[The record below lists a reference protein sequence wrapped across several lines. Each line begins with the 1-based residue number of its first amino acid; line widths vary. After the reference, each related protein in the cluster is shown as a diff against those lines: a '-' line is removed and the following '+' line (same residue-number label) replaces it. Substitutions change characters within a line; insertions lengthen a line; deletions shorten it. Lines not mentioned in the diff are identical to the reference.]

1 MERNNSSTTTING
14 VVVEPLISSNNNNNN
29 NNNNINNNNKLT
41 GSHAN
46 KVKRIVRNHS
56 FKSISASSDHNHHY
70 QPAPPP
76 SQPQKLGIT
85 NAPPSDKSRSR
96 AVMQPADYYNTHA
109 VSGSGHT
116 LNNNPSYTQP
126 STSMPAR
133 DNYKSLNDVFGTE
146 ASMTSS
152 MISNNSVASS
162 STTGKSHLSKNVS
175 LPLNGHLPNGS
186 NALKAARSITSM
198 NMPPP
203 SEPPVYKHV
212 PLSRNV
218 PSQNPRYMGAQP
230 VPNMTHRFGN
240 PELRSSYSEKISGGG
255 SSARSSGSSKG
266 SVNHSGLPVS
276 NSQRDSGLYKS
287 NSSLDLDHEVDMVQ
301 EAINNSSSLMSS
313 GMYRREFGS
322 HGSIDVISR
331 QEMQHPQ
338 SHHQLFGDIRSF
350 DSSSIDGVTLGG
362 GPAAMSTLTRKS
374 EESASGSVMSSGSL
388 EESPKQKKKA
398 GFFSSSSTSTKE
410 VKGGG
415 GGGGQ
420 KSIFK
425 KFRGST
431 KETHS
436 GDSLKGLVNGE
447 VDPNSDKHLEDRH
460 RRRFFLHN
468 DIGSV
473 SASLSVTTHLKT
485 LERRNTT
492 TGASAASAAL
502 RRTDHVTTEAI
513 EKDIGDNVS
522 NDLVLS
528 CPYFRNEIGGEVER
542 KIALTRQ
549 NSSGHTCDTQSP
561 TTATIVSTTLNGSPI
576 SGSSSASSSPL
587 LSAAVPSSSDALT
600 LDAHTPPLARG
611 FSLLDSPETYWKNGF
626 CPYRRTS
633 TNVIERID
641 HGATFFKTFFYGK
654 EHQNWFGVDEQLGPV
669 AISIRREKV
678 NLSGLANNGHAFLA
692 STPSFSSMDNLI
704 AEQHMYRIMI
714 RTSELLPLRGSVLE
728 DSIPALKSE
737 KIKTLPTREVL
748 EFVCPEIQLS
758 SLHLGI
764 QSGPCEEELI
774 RLDEA
779 YVQNKY
785 KVGLMYCRE
794 GQQTEED
801 MYNNEEGG
809 AAFNEF
815 LELIGQKVRLKGFN
829 QYKAGLCNKNDS
841 TGLYSVY
848 TEHAGN
854 ELMFHVSTF
863 LPFTPNNRQQLPRK
877 RYIGNEI
884 VTVVFQEPGALPF
897 IPNLKSQFQHVFI
910 VVRAHNPCSEHTQY
924 SVAVSRSKSV
934 PIFGPPIP
942 KGARFAKTKGF
953 ADFLLT
959 KIINAENAAHRSDK
973 FVSMAVRTRQE
984 LLKDLATNFISSTTL
999 DSGSKFSLFGK
1010 KKDKSRARFLPEA
1023 AGLRGALSWRVVV
1036 EDYGSSTKTKSRS
1049 NMVTSNQNYS
1059 SSKGT
1064 VALPVEIEA
1073 LVAISPDSILV
1084 IQESHQH
1091 EVLFIT
1097 AAKSVL
1103 GWTVTPNSIRI
1114 YFHQGE
1120 ALILHSKDRETE
1132 DMSEIAHRL
1141 KAVTNGAVTQEFTLR
1156 RNQMGQLG
1164 FHVQHD
1170 GLITEVENFGY
1181 AWQTGLRQGSRLVE
1195 INKNPVSALSH
1206 EQMVELLKTSMTVT
1220 VTVIPP
1226 HPDAS
1231 PRRGCH
1237 LKNCSF
1243 AFGAPSSS
1251 GDFDGDYE
1259 NVVQEQQQQ
1268 QQQQLTQQH
1277 TQFGPGGQQ
1286 PVSNGKTVYDGMG
1299 VSGRSLSPPRS
1310 SNSSG
1315 YGTGSSRK
1323 SLSEQHQPQPRLLGH
1338 QQHQP
1343 QILEQTSG
1351 GEGERWY
1358 ELGNEAAPG
1367 LVPEDSSPPPLPT
1380 RIGSKGSA
1388 FQKVTSSSGGLSNST
1403 STSNK
1408 SSLNN
1413 ANASPSIYQ
1422 RPPPPRVTRP
1432 SQIVP
1437 NGGVVFS
1444 NYAAP
1449 TNFVSN
1455 PAPNYQNHQPST
1467 TVKIVGNST
1476 QGLRNPYTSHYSA
1489 PANRVNAP
1497 NAQSHYGPSA
1507 TSSINNATLPNGP
1520 NGGSGISNSA
1530 NNSNNN
1536 NNNVGQI
1543 QRPIPTHPVED
1554 AQLNGLQSN
1563 YEYLQHERLA
1573 ALKSSSLPPEM
1584 VANRHGSNNT
1594 PTKLTAGVGGGGGG
1608 LSTYV
1613 VDGGHTTDSS
1623 SNSER
1628 FHAHRSEDELSGS
1641 SNSVSPQ
1648 QQRRRR
1654 TNPHNT
1660 ATSALGSSAHSRSGG
1675 SGGVNP
1681 PSSNGSRNQ
1690 SPRTIARSATSAADE
1705 PVSSG
1710 IGVKKRSVSRNPN
1723 HRNSANLGSSST
1735 FQEDL
1740 MKLISPEYNQDMDAN
1755 SQKSKSSP
1763 VNLTSS
1769 VSISTNTPPPLG
1781 AAPQPQAIS
1790 GKSASMSRTPPRAK
1804 SITELSLMKTRSREN
1819 IAGVGGSTT
1828 SGSPTTNNQMKLSG
1842 SSMADDSLSEGSFHM
1857 ARPATVIS
1865 NKSTDSS
1872 NMSVSST
1879 SVNLSGKS
1887 DRSMG
1892 VPSTP
1897 GKKLLPNTP
1906 RVEPDNPDKTGRAH
1920 PMPLA
1925 DERMDWTALVD
1936 TATRAIHFSADDSN
1950 VHNSQHQHQHQ
1961 HPQASGSVPNKT
1973 EMRSRSTVVLNK
1985 ADDHHRIKQNHYH
1998 SSQELNGPSH
2008 QNGRSGSG
2016 SPPFQNSDSKQN
2028 EKLNLL
2034 LDKLNKMESRLN
2046 SEAIEKTQLAEEV
2059 AALRE
2064 ENIRL
2069 QEESQTASQQL
2080 KKFTEW
2086 FFQTIDKT

>member
-1 MERNNSSTTTING
+1 MTPRMEYK
-14 VVVEPLISSNNNNNN
+14 PLLC
-29 NNNNINNNNKLT
+29 KQEY
-41 GSHAN
+41 A
-46 KVKRIVRNHS
+46 
-56 FKSISASSDHNHHY
+56 Y
-70 QPAPPP
+70 
-76 SQPQKLGIT
+76 T
-85 NAPPSDKSRSR
+85 N
-96 AVMQPADYYNTHA
+96 T
-109 VSGSGHT
+109 
-116 LNNNPSYTQP
+116 
-126 STSMPAR
+126 
-133 DNYKSLNDVFGTE
+133 
-146 ASMTSS
+146 
-152 MISNNSVASS
+152 
-162 STTGKSHLSKNVS
+162 
-175 LPLNGHLPNGS
+175 
-186 NALKAARSITSM
+186 
-198 NMPPP
+198 
-203 SEPPVYKHV
+203 
-212 PLSRNV
+212 
-218 PSQNPRYMGAQP
+218 
-230 VPNMTHRFGN
+230 
-240 PELRSSYSEKISGGG
+240 
-255 SSARSSGSSKG
+255 
-266 SVNHSGLPVS
+266 
-276 NSQRDSGLYKS
+276 
-287 NSSLDLDHEVDMVQ
+287 
-301 EAINNSSSLMSS
+301 
-313 GMYRREFGS
+313 
-322 HGSIDVISR
+322 
-331 QEMQHPQ
+331 
-338 SHHQLFGDIRSF
+338 
-350 DSSSIDGVTLGG
+350 
-362 GPAAMSTLTRKS
+362 
-374 EESASGSVMSSGSL
+374 
-388 EESPKQKKKA
+388 
-398 GFFSSSSTSTKE
+398 
-410 VKGGG
+410 
-415 GGGGQ
+415 
-420 KSIFK
+420 
-425 KFRGST
+425 
-431 KETHS
+431 
-436 GDSLKGLVNGE
+436 
-447 VDPNSDKHLEDRH
+447 
-460 RRRFFLHN
+460 
-468 DIGSV
+468 
-473 SASLSVTTHLKT
+473 
-485 LERRNTT
+485 
-492 TGASAASAAL
+492 
-502 RRTDHVTTEAI
+502 
-513 EKDIGDNVS
+513 
-522 NDLVLS
+522 

-829 QYKAGLCNKNDS
+829 QYKAGLCNKSKTISLNPEEHLLLEHIYHISIPSLFATDDS

-1231 PRRGCH
+1231 PRRG
-1237 LKNCSF
+1237 
-1243 AFGAPSSS
+1243 
-1251 GDFDGDYE
+1251 
-1259 NVVQEQQQQ
+1259 
-1268 QQQQLTQQH
+1268 
-1277 TQFGPGGQQ
+1277 
-1286 PVSNGKTVYDGMG
+1286 
-1299 VSGRSLSPPRS
+1299 GRSLSPPRS

-1497 NAQSHYGPSA
+1497 NAQ
-1507 TSSINNATLPNGP
+1507 
-1520 NGGSGISNSA
+1520 
-1530 NNSNNN
+1530 
-1536 NNNVGQI
+1536 
-1543 QRPIPTHPVED
+1543 
-1554 AQLNGLQSN
+1554 
-1563 YEYLQHERLA
+1563 
-1573 ALKSSSLPPEM
+1573 KM

-1998 SSQELNGPSH
+1998 SSQELNGP
-2008 QNGRSGSG
+2008 
-2016 SPPFQNSDSKQN
+2016 PFQNSDSKQN

-2080 KKFTEW
+2080 KKFTE
-2086 FFQTIDKT
+2086 